1 MKRLII
7 IVILILLTILSSCIS
22 SLSFKITT
30 KPKNIFATISIALSI
45 ITQNPTINNA
55 IDHKDI
61 GTIEVSMEN
70 KKVKLKEYFGKKG
83 TLIVNVA
90 SQCALTNQY
99 EGRLIDYY
107 C

>member
-1 MKRLII
+1 M
-7 IVILILLTILSSCIS
+7 ILLTILSSCI

-61 GTIEVSMEN
+61 GTIEVLMEN

-99 EGRLIDYY
+99 EGRLI
-107 C
+107 